1 MGNEGLLGTT
11 YKDGDVIVKEGAESR
26 VMYVVQSGNVKV
38 VKKSGDLEAVLAVLN
53 EGDMFGEMSLLDAK
67 PRSATVKALGDARVL
82 AIDHEM
88 FLKRVRVDPALALRV
103 LRQMGHRIRTLDTK
117 LSTALDKLDKVP
129 KELIEL
135 REYLK
140 THVDA

>member
-26 VMYVVQSGNVKV
+26 VMYVIQSGNVKV
-38 VKKSGDLEAVLAVLN
+38 VKKSGDSEAVLAVLN

-135 REYLK
+135 REYLQ

>member
-1 MGNEGLLGTT
+1 MENEGLLGTT
-11 YKDGDVIVKEGAESR
+11 YKDGDIIVEEGAESR

-38 VKKSGDLEAVLAVLN
+38 VKKSGDSEVVLAVLN

-117 LSTALDKLDKVP
+117 LSTGLDKLDKIP
-129 KELIEL
+129 KELAEL